1 MPDTRPKPPSPV
13 SPYFPSTEGFGLELR
28 WDDFERRI
36 GHYEYARE
44 EFSKAG
50 QRLLHWIGSIHQCGY
65 TREKCLRE
73 LIANYQPGNENRILL
88 RLSDW
93 VKVIQQPAR
102 TWTLEHFKLLSLE
115 AIRANERLLLYLS
128 CKERLQDDLGLKE
141 IKRDLV
147 ERTTSIGRDQ
157 FFAFSMR
164 FRKFL
169 YSLSLSGEG
178 NLRRWILDDVEP
190 SNRLHLLKEIELSRL
205 TKEEVERLGSDK
217 SVFVRRRFLHTQIK
231 AGITPS
237 RSQLLSLAL
246 DPNRSLRD
254 LGQFYLNSIYS
265 EDACSIY
272 RSNDGAQFFYNAD
285 YGRKEDA
292 QHFLEGLRTGSKST
306 RYNCLRA
313 LAMRVPERLAELDLG
328 TLISQDRKSRAVL
341 LPVLHR
347 LLSLDAILALRPAF
361 EQSSPSGILSF
372 LRLLEK
378 KSFWTFVDTGLD
390 VLLSDASPTLHET
403 IILAIHQRVSIH
415 EALPPSLRQSISEK
429 IGKMRSASGHHYEQT
444 INVLELM
451 MKAA

>member
-1 MPDTRPKPPSPV
+1 MPDTRPTPPLPV
-13 SPYFPSTEGFGLELR
+13 SPYFPSTEDFGLELR

-36 GHYEYARE
+36 GHYEYAQE
-44 EFSKAG
+44 GFSEAG

-73 LIANYQPGNENRILL
+73 LIANYQPGDENRILL

-93 VKVIQQPAR
+93 VTVIQRLAR
-102 TWTLEHFKLLSLE
+102 TWTLEHFKLLPLE
-115 AIRANERLLLYLS
+115 AIRANERLLLYLA
-128 CKERLQDDLGLKE
+128 CKERLQDDPGLKE
-141 IKRDLV
+141 IKRDLL
-147 ERTTSIGRDQ
+147 ERTASIGRDQ
-157 FFAFSMR
+157 FFGFPKR

-169 YSLSLSGEG
+169 YSLSLAGEG
-178 NLRRWILDDVEP
+178 YLRRWILDDVEP
-190 SNRLHLLKEIELSRL
+190 SNRLHLLKEIEFSHL
-205 TKEEVERLGSDK
+205 TKEEVEKLGADK
-217 SVFVRRRFLHTQIK
+217 SVFVRRRFFHTQIE
-231 AGITPS
+231 AGINPS
-237 RSQLLSLAL
+237 RAQLLSLAL

-265 EDACSIY
+265 EDAYSIY
-272 RSNDGAQFFYNAD
+272 RSREGAQFFYIAD

-292 QHFLEGLRTGSKST
+292 GYFLEGLRTGSKAT

-313 LAMRVPERLAELDLG
+313 LAMHVPEHLAELELG

-341 LPVLHR
+341 LPVLPR

-361 EQSSPSGILSF
+361 EQSSRSGILSF

-390 VLLSDASPTLHET
+390 VLLSDALPTSHEA
-403 IILAIHQRVSIH
+403 IIRAIHQRVSIH
-415 EALPPSLRQSISEK
+415 EALPPSLRQSISAK
-429 IGKMRSASGHHYEQT
+429 IGKMRSAYGHQHELT

-451 MKAA
+451 MKAP